1 MITVKQYE
9 LHESVKALERA
20 PLRLEILTRRVEL
33 DGEEINASAWQ
44 ERANC
49 RGADPNLFFPGQGGS
64 TREAKAM
71 CAACEVRDDCLEFAV
86 TEGERM
92 IGIWGGLSER
102 ERRKIR
108 GQRTRAKALQVP
120 WLVGRKSD

>member
-33 DGEEINASAWQ
+33 NGEEINARFAWQ

-49 RGADPNLFFPGQGGS
+49 RGADPNLFFPGQGAS

-71 CAACEVRDDCLEFAV
+71 CAACEVKDDCLEFAI
-86 TEGERM
+86 TEGERF
-92 IGIWGGLSER
+92 GLWGGLSER